1 MKNHRR
7 STLICVL
14 AAGLAWS
21 LPGAAQEAW
30 PNKPVRLVVP
40 FAPGGSTDVVARM
53 MAQKL
58 TELWGQTVVVDNR
71 AGVGGNLG
79 ADIVAK
85 SPADGYTL
93 LFASGS
99 ITINPQLYKRMPFD
113 TRKDLVP
120 ITNVASGPMLVVVP
134 FAPGGSTDV
143 IARMMAQKLT
153 ELWGQTS
160 VVDNRAGAG
169 GNLGADI
176 VAKSPADGY
185 TLLFGTGSITI
196 NPQLYKKMPF
206 DSRKDLVPIT
216 NVKELI
222 AAAKAKPGTI
232 NFGSAGVGSQV
243 HLAGENFANAA
254 GIDIV
259 HVPYKGE
266 APAYTDLI
274 AHQTQM
280 MVGNFAA
287 ASALLGK
294 GRLRALA
301 VTGKQRSPLMP
312 ELPTVAESGLPGFE
326 NTGWFGLLA
335 PAGTPPAI
343 LAKVHA
349 DSAKVLAGTDTKA
362 RLYVQGMTPVGN
374 TPSDFAKAMDA
385 ESVYWA
391 TVVKNRKLT
400 AN

>member
-1 MKNHRR
+1 MKNTTTRR
-7 STLICVL
+7 STLACLLACGATAL
-14 AAGLAWS
+14 AAGWS
-21 LPGAAQEAW
+21 LPAAAQEAW
-30 PNKPVRLVVP
+30 PNKTVRLVVP
-40 FAPGGSTDVVARM
+40 FAPGGSTDVIARM

-71 AGVGGNLG
+71 AGAGGNLG

-85 SPADGYTL
+85 APADGYTL

-113 TRKDLVP
+113 TKKDLVP

-134 FAPGGSTDV
+134 DDAPLKTV
-143 IARMMAQKLT
+143 
-153 ELWGQTS
+153 
-160 VVDNRAGAG
+160 
-169 GNLGADI
+169 
-176 VAKSPADGY
+176 
-185 TLLFGTGSITI
+185 
-196 NPQLYKKMPF
+196 
-206 DSRKDLVPIT
+206 KDLIT
-216 NVKELI
+216 M
-222 AAAKAKPGTI
+222 AKAKPGTV

-254 GIDIV
+254 GVDIV

-301 VTGKQRSPLMP
+301 VTGKQRSPLLP
-312 ELPTVAESGLPGFE
+312 DVPTVAESGLPGFE

-343 LAKVHA
+343 LAKVQA
-349 DSAKVLAGTDTKA
+349 DSVKVLAATDTKA

-374 TPSDFAKAMDA
+374 TPAEFAKAMED
-385 ESVYWA
+385 ESQHWA
-391 TVVKNRKLT
+391 TVVKNRKLS

>member
-1 MKNHRR
+1 MQNNRR
-7 STLICVL
+7 SILNRLLACGATLL
-14 AAGLAWS
+14 AASWGLPA
-21 LPGAAQEAW
+21 AAQEAW
-30 PNKPVRLVVP
+30 PSKPVRLVVP
-40 FAPGGSTDVVARM
+40 FAPGGSTDVIARL

-58 TELWGQTVVVDNR
+58 TEMWGQTV
-71 AGVGGNLG
+71 
-79 ADIVAK
+79 
-85 SPADGYTL
+85 
-93 LFASGS
+93 
-99 ITINPQLYKRMPFD
+99 
-113 TRKDLVP
+113 
-120 ITNVASGPMLVVVP
+120 
-134 FAPGGSTDV
+134 
-143 IARMMAQKLT
+143 
-153 ELWGQTS
+153 

-176 VAKSPADGY
+176 VAKSAADGY
-185 TLLFGTGSITI
+185 TLLFGSGSITI
-196 NPQLYKKMPF
+196 NPQLYKRMPF
-206 DSRKDLVPIT
+206 DTKKDLLPIT
-216 NVKELI
+216 NVASGPMLVVVPDDSPAKTVKDLI
-222 AAAKAKPGTI
+222 AIAKARPGTV

-301 VTGKQRSPLMP
+301 VTGKQRSPLLP
-312 ELPTVAESGLPGFE
+312 DVPTVAESGLPGFE
-326 NTGWFGLLA
+326 NNGWFGLLA
-335 PAGTPPAI
+335 PAGTPAAVLDKVQRDSLKA
-343 LAKVHA
+343 LAA
-349 DSAKVLAGTDTKA
+349 TDTKA

-374 TPSDFAKAMDA
+374 TPAEFAKAMDD
-385 ESVYWA
+385 ESQHWA
-391 TVVKNRKLT
+391 TVVKNRKLS

>member
-1 MKNHRR
+1 MNHPRR
-7 STLICVL
+7 STLNRLL
-14 AAGLAWS
+14 AATALALALPWS
-21 LPGAAQEAW
+21 LPASAQEAW
-30 PNKPVRLVVP
+30 PSKPVRLVVP
-40 FAPGGSTDVVARM
+40 FAPGGSTDVIARM

-58 TELWGQTVVVDNR
+58 GEMWGQTVVVDNR
-71 AGVGGNLG
+71 AGAGGNLG

-113 TRKDLVP
+113 TKKDLVP

-134 FAPGGSTDV
+134 DDAP
-143 IARMMAQKLT
+143 ART
-153 ELWGQTS
+153 
-160 VVDNRAGAG
+160 V
-169 GNLGADI
+169 
-176 VAKSPADGY
+176 
-185 TLLFGTGSITI
+185 
-196 NPQLYKKMPF
+196 
-206 DSRKDLVPIT
+206 KDLIV
-216 NVKELI
+216 
-222 AAAKAKPGTI
+222 AAKAKPGSV

-301 VTGKQRSPLMP
+301 VTGKQRSPLLP
-312 ELPTVAESGLPGFE
+312 DVPTVAESGLPGFE

-343 LAKVHA
+343 LAKVQA
-349 DSAKVLAGTDTKA
+349 DSVKVLAATDMKA

-374 TPSDFAKAMDA
+374 TSADFAKAMDD
-385 ESVYWA
+385 ESQHWA

-400 AN
+400 TN